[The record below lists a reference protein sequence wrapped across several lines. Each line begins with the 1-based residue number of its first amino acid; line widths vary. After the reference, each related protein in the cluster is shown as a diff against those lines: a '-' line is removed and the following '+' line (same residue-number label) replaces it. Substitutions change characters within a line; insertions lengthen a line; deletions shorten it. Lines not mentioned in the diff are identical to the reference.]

1 MPRICLI
8 GLVGI
13 CFPRSQFSNLLPI
26 LVLALGIDDSLHAL
40 HRYKEERQAGKSP
53 KESAQITLHRIG
65 LAIMLTSVT
74 TMAAFSANLFSDVAA
89 LRSFGIEAGFGILAA
104 FLLTGMWTP
113 LLRLSV
119 DEWMEK
125 KSMATTQD
133 KTKHMVSVEKL
144 QTVTKF
150 DRKNTRCILDC
161 SSSTTTHN
169 SSFVGNVKP

>member
-13 CFPRSQFSNLLPI
+13 CFPGVNFLIYYPFSFLLLELMTVSMPYT
-26 LVLALGIDDSLHAL
+26 DT
-40 HRYKEERQAGKSP
+40 REERQAGKSP

-104 FLLTGMWTP
+104 FLLHWN
-113 LLRLSV
+113 V
-119 DEWMEK
+119 D
-125 KSMATTQD
+125 A
-133 KTKHMVSVEKL
+133 
-144 QTVTKF
+144 
-150 DRKNTRCILDC
+150 
-161 SSSTTTHN
+161 SSEIEC
-169 SSFVGNVKP
+169 G